1 MKKNYI
7 QPAVEIEEL
16 VSTTLLAGSDLVIV
30 GDGETADGFLSTEFD
45 FNLFSED

>member
-16 VSTTLLAGSDLVIV
+16 VSTTLLAGSLGVYGDEEPVIE
-30 GDGETADGFLSTEFD
+30 GLSTEFD
-45 FNLFSED
+45 FNLFSEN

>member
-16 VSTTLLAGSDLVIV
+16 VSTTLLAGSGLVIN
-30 GDGETADGFLSTEFD
+30 DGEETVSEGLSTEFD
-45 FNLFSED
+45 FNLFSEN

>member
-16 VSTTLLAGSDLVIV
+16 VSTTLLAGSDLVINEGDVEV
-30 GDGETADGFLSTEFD
+30 GLSTEFD
-45 FNLFSED
+45 FNLFSEN